1 MDTGYVWDEDKYARV
16 QKEHDVGFDEV
27 VAVFEDDN
35 ALYAPDPQGHPDR
48 QMVVG
53 KTRQG
58 RMLQAIFTYEDAP
71 LVRIIT
77 AFDASEEW
85 KDEYVR

>member
-1 MDTGYVWDEDKYARV
+1 MDIGYVWDEDKYARV
-16 QKEHDVGFDEV
+16 QTKHDVGFDEV
-27 VAVFEDDN
+27 VAAFEDEK
-35 ALYAPDPQGHPDR
+35 ALYWPDPGGNADR

-58 RMLQAIFTYEDAP
+58 RILQAIFTYENAP

-77 AFDASEEW
+77 AFDASQGW
-85 KDEYVR
+85 KNEYVR